1 VSFVWVLVLL
11 AVVLAGLAW
20 LQLRLIDYLRRSAS
34 RYRWFE
40 LFTCVFLIAFGFFLV
55 SSAARELGS
64 VGWIWLLGAGCILS
78 GLTSLEPVLRAR
90 FVGSK
95 TLRCSFCNKSQHDVR
110 KMIAGPQ
117 VHICDECVAVC
128 VTIITKDS
136 ATEQRAQS
144 TEERV
149 PEKHS

>member
-1 VSFVWVLVLL
+1 MSFAWVLVVL
-11 AVVLAGLAW
+11 AVVLAGLGW

-40 LFTCVFLIAFGFFLV
+40 LFICVFLIAFGFFLV
-55 SSAARELGS
+55 SGAARVLGS
-64 VGWIWLLGAGCILS
+64 VGWIGLLGAGCILS
-78 GLTSLEPVLRAR
+78 GLPSLELLLRAR
-90 FVGSK
+90 FVGSRS
-95 TLRCSFCNKSQHDVR
+95 LRCSFCNKSQHEVR
-110 KMIAGPQ
+110 KLIAGPR

-128 VTIITKDS
+128 VTIITKDTAS
-136 ATEQRAQS
+136 EPRAPS